1 MLESKARWDVAA
13 CDETVVKEL
22 ADAASVSLLLARLL
36 VVRGIRTKEQA
47 ALFLEGNEQTMHDP
61 YELAGMTEAVA
72 RIRKALADGTK
83 IRVYGDYDCD
93 GVSSTALMTGL
104 FRQLGADFD
113 TYIPHR
119 VQEGYGLNRLA
130 LEKARDAGVGL
141 IVTVDTGISAAEE
154 VAYARTLGVDVIVTD
169 HHEPPERLPDACAVV
184 NPKQPGCPYPFK
196 HLAGVGVAFKLAQA
210 LLGRF
215 PVELLELATIGTIAD
230 LMPLTGENRVLVR
243 LGLARMRETGNPGIR
258 ALLDVAGAD
267 RRTVTAT
274 NVAFG
279 LAPRIN
285 ASGRLESAGDA
296 LTLLTT
302 DNEQEAAHL
311 AFQLDGLNKDRQR
324 LVDDMTQEA
333 IAMLE
338 RSIAEKSDEADAQ
351 ERPLGRK
358 RVPEVIVLAQEG
370 WNVGVIGI
378 VASKVLEAYYR
389 PTIILG
395 IDPATGKAKGSAR
408 SIAGFD
414 IHRAL
419 TACGDLLEHFGGH
432 YSAAGMTLDA
442 SRLPELAGRLCR
454 LAGEWLCAEDLTPKL
469 QLDAACDLAD
479 ATLGAIADMQRLAPF
494 GMGNP
499 APKFVFAGVGVRE
512 MRKMGRDQQHLKLL
526 IAPEAGDA
534 PALEAVAF
542 GKAELARKLSPTA
555 QLDVVGELTVN
566 EWNGVSRPQLMLQD
580 VRVRR
585 KQLFDWRGAKD
596 VPKRLAALLG
606 DDRFEGGSV
615 GVLLFAAG
623 DATLLGEPSPGE
635 PAPAVWLAER
645 VQADA
650 GIDGTPQVTP
660 AYAMKPLNDIA
671 KRAGYAAVKDLLVL
685 TLPQR
690 MEQLQ
695 AALRQATGAQRVYAL
710 LADAEPAA
718 AGVIPSRDSFKLVY
732 GTLHALTGTNGA
744 LARPPGAGS
753 GADWPAYISR
763 RTQVPAAT
771 VRFILDVFEELQLVE
786 RSGAAYRCVSA
797 AVKQELAS
805 SSLYERR
812 LYRQQ
817 VDQELVYST
826 VQELS
831 EALLPLL
838 GATSGTT
845 GTKESQSKLEEV
857 I

>member
-1 MLESKARWDVAA
+1 MLESKARWDVSA

-22 ADAASVSLLLARLL
+22 AASAAVSPLLARLL

-47 ALFLEGNEQTMHDP
+47 ELFLDGNEQTMHDP
-61 YELAGMTEAVA
+61 YELAGLTEAVA
-72 RIRKALADGTK
+72 RIRLALSAGTK

-93 GVSSTALMTGL
+93 GVCSTALMTGL
-104 FRQLGADFD
+104 LRQLDADFD

-119 VQEGYGLNRLA
+119 VQEGYGLNRMA
-130 LEKARDAGVGL
+130 LDKARDAGIGL

-154 VAYARTLGVDVIVTD
+154 VAYARTFGIDVIVTD

-196 HLAGVGVAFKLAQA
+196 HLAGVGVAFKLAHA

-230 LMPLTGENRVLVR
+230 LMPLTGENRVLVK
-243 LGLARMRETGNPGIR
+243 LGLARMRETGNAGIR
-258 ALLDVAGAD
+258 ALLDVAGVE

-285 ASGRLESAGDA
+285 ASGRLDSAGDA

-302 DNEQEAAHL
+302 ENEQEAAQL

-324 LVDDMTQEA
+324 LVDDMTAEA
-333 IAMLE
+333 IGMLE
-338 RSIAEKSDEADAQ
+338 RSAASNRDAAGAGAQ
-351 ERPLGRK
+351 PLARK

-419 TACGDLLEHFGGH
+419 TACSDLLEHFGGH
-432 YSAAGMTLDA
+432 HSAAGMTLDA
-442 SRLPELAGRLCR
+442 SRLPELADRLCR
-454 LAGEWLCAEDLTPKL
+454 LAGEWLSAEALTPKL
-469 QLDAACDLAD
+469 QLDAVCDLAD

-499 APKFVFAGVGVRE
+499 APKFVFESVSVRE

-526 IAPEAGDA
+526 IAPEDGDA

-555 QLDVVGELTVN
+555 LLDVVGELAVN

-596 VPKRLAALLG
+596 VPKRLGSLLG
-606 DDRFEGGSV
+606 DDRFAAGAV

-623 DATLLGEPSPGE
+623 EAALLGELPPGK

-645 VQADA
+645 ADA
-650 GIDGTPQVTP
+650 GAGNGGAPTETP
-660 AYAMKPLNDIA
+660 AYTMKPLNETA
-671 KRAGYAAVKDLLVL
+671 RQAGYAAVKDLLVL
-685 TLPQR
+685 SLPQR
-690 MEQLQ
+690 MEQLH
-695 AALRQATGAQRVYAL
+695 AALRQATGAQRLYAL
-710 LADAEPAA
+710 LSDAEPAA

-744 LARPPGAGS
+744 LAPPPGAAS

-771 VRFILDVFEELQLVE
+771 VRFILDVFEELQLIE
-786 RSGAAYRCVSA
+786 RNGAAYRCVSA
-797 AVKQELAS
+797 PAKRELS
-805 SSLYERR
+805 SSGLYERR

-817 VDQELVYST
+817 VEQELVYST

-831 EALLPLL
+831 ESLLPLL
-838 GATSGTT
+838 GAMT
-845 GTKESQSKLEEV
+845 GMKENHSRLEEV